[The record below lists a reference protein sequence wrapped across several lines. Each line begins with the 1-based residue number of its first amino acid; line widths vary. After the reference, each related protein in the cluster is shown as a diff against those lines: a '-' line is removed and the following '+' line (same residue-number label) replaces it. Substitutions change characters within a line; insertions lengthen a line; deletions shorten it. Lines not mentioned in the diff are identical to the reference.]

1 MRTLGP
7 KEDHLIVRFT
17 MPLSLLGLALVLTFM
32 LAGAANARMGLR
44 PDQPGRVSAMR
55 LLVDHYRGL
64 TWTYQ
69 RAAHERRTPSSLL
82 DRRTN
87 DVKYLQRSIDTWTSR
102 AFLAQRRALAVI
114 HRRLLVPLPK
124 APALHARLYA
134 RVSFSRRLALS
145 LRQIYPGRVTTTFA
159 HAQAPTARATLRL
172 WQRRSASAALV
183 VAEHEPEIPAGL
195 HDSFLCIHRF
205 EGSWDANTGNGYY
218 GGLQFDRTFQ
228 SQYGAEFV
236 NRFGTA
242 DNWPVWAQLQA
253 AVRAYRSGRG
263 FTPWPNT
270 ARVCG
275 LL

>member
-1 MRTLGP
+1 
-7 KEDHLIVRFT
+7 
-17 MPLSLLGLALVLTFM
+17 
-32 LAGAANARMGLR
+32 MGLR

-55 LLVDHYRGL
+55 LLVDHYREL

-69 RAAHERRTPSSLL
+69 RAAHEKRTPSSLL

-87 DVKYLQRSIDTWTSR
+87 DVKYLQRSIDTWTRR

-114 HRRLLVPLPK
+114 HRRLLVRLPK

-134 RVSFSRRLALS
+134 RVSYSRRLALS
-145 LRQIYPGRVTTTFA
+145 LRQIYPGHVTTSVRA
-159 HAQAPTARATLRL
+159 AP
-172 WQRRSASAALV
+172 RRRPRGRPCASGSAGAPPPPSSSS
-183 VAEHEPEIPAGL
+183 EHEPAIPARL

-205 EGSWDANTGNGYY
+205 EGSWNANTGNGYY

-228 SQYGAEFV
+228 SQYGPEFV
-236 NRFGTA
+236 DRFGTA

-253 AVRAYRSGRG
+253 AVRAYQSGRG

>member
-1 MRTLGP
+1 L
-7 KEDHLIVRFT
+7 RFIL
-17 MPLSLLGLALVLTFM
+17 PLSLLALAFILTFT
-32 LAGAANARMGLR
+32 LAGSANARMGLR

-55 LLVDHYRGL
+55 ILVGHYREL
-64 TWTYQ
+64 TWTYE
-69 RAAHERRTPSSLL
+69 RAAHQKRTPSSLR

-102 AFLAQRRALAVI
+102 AFLAQRHAIAVI
-114 HRRLLVPLPK
+114 HRRLLVRLPK
-124 APALHARLYA
+124 APSLHARLYA
-134 RVSFSRRLALS
+134 RVSYSRRLALS
-145 LRQIYPGRVTTTFA
+145 LRQIYPGRVTRRFASA
-159 HAQAPTARATLRL
+159 HAPSARETLRL

-183 VAEHEPEIPAGL
+183 VSEHEPAIPARL

-205 EGSWDANTGNGYY
+205 EGSWNANTGNGYY
-218 GGLQFDRTFQ
+218 GGLQFDRSFQ
-228 SQYGAEFV
+228 SQYGREFV
-236 NRFGTA
+236 ERFGTA

-253 AVRAYRSGRG
+253 AVRAYQSGRG